1 MSCCRTARMVSGNL
15 TLACNIGRRSQAHS
29 LHLLMVL
36 HPFFLQGTRPSH
48 LSVRAVSVI
57 C

>member
-36 HPFFLQGTRPSH
+36 HPFFLLGTRPSH
-48 LSVRAVSVI
+48 LSVWAVSVI